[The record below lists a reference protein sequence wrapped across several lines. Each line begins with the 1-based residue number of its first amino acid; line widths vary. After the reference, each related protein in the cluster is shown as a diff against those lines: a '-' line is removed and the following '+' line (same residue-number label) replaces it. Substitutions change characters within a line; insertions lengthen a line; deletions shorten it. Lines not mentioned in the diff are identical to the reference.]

1 MIPVKIEA
9 RPDDDGFRGKPDP
22 AILPLPGV
30 ARRPERE
37 PATPKR
43 PPADEV
49 GPRDIINAL
58 RYHSVAFVTLGSL
71 LAGALGTAAWLL
83 VPAKYTTYA
92 MVNVLPREPV
102 ILDTKA
108 GGDRTGDFEY
118 VLKTQ
123 AAIIQSKPIITGALG
138 KPGIAQL
145 AMVREQANPVE
156 YFEQEIKPEI
166 TPGSQIIKVTLS
178 GSDAVEVTQF
188 VNAAVGFFYEKVKE
202 D

>member
-1 MIPVKIEA
+1 HA
-9 RPDDDGFRGKPDP
+9 
-22 AILPLPGV
+22 
-30 ARRPERE
+30 
-37 PATPKR
+37 
-43 PPADEV
+43 PADEI
-49 GPRDIINAL
+49 GARDVLNAL

-71 LAGALGTAAWLL
+71 LAASLGAAAWLF

-102 ILDTKA
+102 ILETRA
-108 GGDRTGDFEY
+108 GGDRQGDFDII
-118 VLKTQ
+118 LKTQ

-178 GSDAVEVTQF
+178 GTDPVEVTKF
-188 VNAAVGFFYEKVKE
+188 VNAV
-202 D
+202 

>member
-1 MIPVKIEA
+1 MIPVRIEA
-9 RPDDDGFRGKPDP
+9 RPEDDGFRNKPDA
-22 AILPLPGV
+22 AIIPMPGV

-58 RYHSVAFVTLGSL
+58 RYHSVAFVTLGTL

-108 GGDRTGDFEY
+108 GGDRAGDFEY
-118 VLKTQ
+118 DLQTQ
-123 AAIIQSKPIITGALG
+123 TAIIKCTPNITG
-138 KPGIAQL
+138 
-145 AMVREQANPVE
+145 
-156 YFEQEIKPEI
+156 
-166 TPGSQIIKVTLS
+166 S
-178 GSDAVEVTQF
+178 
-188 VNAAVGFFYEKVKE
+188 
-202 D
+202 